1 MMLLASALTRL
12 VTFELAVM
20 FQTVP
25 PCRVTSETPPASVVI
40 APVSDEDVA
49 VNEAAAGPF
58 VLIRMPFAA
67 ATVAPLKSMFAVTPW
82 TRNPSAAELTV
93 APVI

>member
-12 VTFELAVM
+12 VTFELPVM
-20 FQTVP
+20 FQIVP
-25 PCRVTSETPPASVVI
+25 PCSLTSETPPTAVVI
-40 APVSDEDVA
+40 APLSNEDVA
-49 VNEAAAGPF
+49 VNEAVAGPF
-58 VLIRMPFAA
+58 VLIRMPLAA

-82 TRNPSAAELTV
+82 TRNASAAELTV